1 MQEILLILAIQLVY
15 VPLMTLRTIFL
26 VKNMRLLASIFGVLE
41 VLINVFAL
49 SIIFSGDQN
58 FIAMLVYA
66 LGFGLGIPLGT
77 MIENK
82 LAVGYV
88 SVTIN
93 TQEKN
98 QQLIDMLRDHGFAI
112 TTYISQGRD
121 SDRFKYEI
129 LAKRNREKELFNL
142 VESIEPKAFIISY
155 EPKSFR
161 GGFLVDRMRN
171 KKFKLKKKT
180 GEN

>member
-1 MQEILLILAIQLVY
+1 MQDILLILAIQLVY

-26 VKNMRLLASIFGVLE
+26 VKNMRLLASIFGFLE

-49 SIIFSGDQN
+49 SIIFSGEQN

-88 SVTIN
+88 YVTIN
-93 TQEKN
+93 TQQKN
-98 QQLIDMLRDHGFAI
+98 QQLIDMLRNNGFAI
-112 TTYISQGRD
+112 TTYIGEGRD
-121 SDRFKYEI
+121 SDRYKYEI
-129 LAKRNREKELFNL
+129 LARRNRERELFNL

-155 EPKSFR
+155 EPKSFK
-161 GGFLVDRMRN
+161 GGFLVDRMR
-171 KKFKLKKKT
+171 KFKIRQEK
-180 GEN
+180 

>member
-26 VKNMRLLASIFGVLE
+26 VKNMRLLASIFGVME

-77 MIENK
+77 MIESK

-93 TQEKN
+93 TQEK
-98 QQLIDMLRDHGFAI
+98 I
-112 TTYISQGRD
+112 
-121 SDRFKYEI
+121 
-129 LAKRNREKELFNL
+129 RN
-142 VESIEPKAFIISY
+142 
-155 EPKSFR
+155 
-161 GGFLVDRMRN
+161 
-171 KKFKLKKKT
+171 
-180 GEN
+180 